1 MSTYQHVWLLLNI
14 LFISSFEGEGEKAG
28 DDSKYETMPFE
39 TISNKQTPANTE
51 MREYPAATYA
61 CTKMS
66 GVVPSSDPMNGWQ
79 EKFDN
84 DPLAA
89 MAASKNGQKKDKAP
103 RNKMFMK

>member
-1 MSTYQHVWLLLNI
+1 MHFQINLCFW
-14 LFISSFEGEGEKAG
+14 SFEAEGDKAGEG
-28 DDSKYETMPFE
+28 DDSKYESMSFE
-39 TISNKQTPANTE
+39 TINNRQTPANTE

-66 GVVPSSDPMNGWQ
+66 GVVPSADPMNGWQ
-79 EKFDN
+79 EKFGN